1 MSVER
6 YKISK
11 NAVDE
16 NAIAT
21 GAVKVAEVAE
31 NSVKQSELA
40 TEEVTVTI
48 SAGASSGTATVTA
61 GSIILGYYPISANA
75 TDQHVKS
82 ISISDTTLT
91 LTLSGNSTNEV
102 KYKVVLLK
110 A

>member
-21 GAVKVAEVAE
+21 GVVKVAEVAE

-48 SAGASSGTATVTA
+48 LSGTNSGTATVTA
-61 GSIILGYYPISANA
+61 GSIVLGYYPVSTNA
-75 TDQHVKS
+75 PDKYVKN

-91 LTLSGNSTNEV
+91 ITLSGNSTAEV

>member
-11 NAVDE
+11 NAVGE
-16 NAIAT
+16 EEIAT

-31 NSVKQSELA
+31 NAIKQSELA
-40 TEEVTVTI
+40 TEEVEVTI
-48 SAGASSGTATVTA
+48 SAGSASGTATVTA
-61 GSIILGYYPISANA
+61 GSKVLGFYAASANA
-75 TDQHVKS
+75 TDQHIKS
-82 ISISDTTLT
+82 IAISDTTLT

>member
-6 YKISK
+6 YKIGK
-11 NAVDE
+11 NAIGEDE
-16 NAIAT
+16 IAT

-31 NSVKQSELA
+31 NAVKQSELA
-40 TEEVTVTI
+40 YEEVTVTI
-48 SAGASSGTATVTA
+48 SAGSNSGTATVTS
-61 GSIILGYYPISANA
+61 GSIILGYYPVSTNA
-75 TDQHVKS
+75 PDQHVQD

-91 LTLSGNSTNEV
+91 ITLAGNSTNEV

>member
-11 NAVDE
+11 NAVGE
-16 NAIAT
+16 N
-21 GAVKVAEVAE
+21 
-31 NSVKQSELA
+31 ELA
-40 TEEVTVTI
+40 IEEVEVTI
-48 SAGASSGTATVTA
+48 SAGSSSGTATVTA
-61 GSIILGYYPISANA
+61 GSKILGFYPVSANA
-75 TDQHVKS
+75 TDQHIQS

-91 LTLSGNSTNEV
+91 ITLSGNSTNEV